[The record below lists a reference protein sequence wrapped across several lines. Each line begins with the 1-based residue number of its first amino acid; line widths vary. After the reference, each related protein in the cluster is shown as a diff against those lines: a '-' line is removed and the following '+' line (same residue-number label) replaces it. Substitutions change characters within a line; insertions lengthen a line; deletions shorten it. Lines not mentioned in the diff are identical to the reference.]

1 VTPTRT
7 TRSLLAPALIGLMF
21 SVVIIGGF
29 VFSTYVAPEVPPT
42 APEMGS
48 TAPEITLQ
56 KLENG
61 QVGKAVKLGDLRGS
75 PVIVNFW
82 ATWCE
87 PCRAEFPEFDAVYR
101 EYRESR
107 RLQVIGV
114 NVQDGSTPEQVQ
126 AFIANMGVIYP
137 IWLTGPEDYR
147 VEKAYKIQAMPTTVF
162 IDRRGVI
169 RQIRIG
175 GPLTR
180 EYLQQQLEKIF

>member
-1 VTPTRT
+1 MTPKRT
-7 TRSLLAPALIGLMF
+7 NRSLLPLALIGILF
-21 SVVIIGGF
+21 GVVLIGGYF
-29 VFSTYVAPEVPPT
+29 VTKYVAPEMPPV
-42 APEMGS
+42 AGEMGA
-48 TAPEITLQ
+48 TAPEIAV
-56 KLENG
+56 KALENG
-61 QVGKAVKLGDLRGS
+61 AAGKTVKLGELRGS

-101 EYRESR
+101 EYRETQK
-107 RLQVIGV
+107 LQVIGV
-114 NVQDGSTPEQVQ
+114 NVQDGSTPELVQ

-137 IWLTGPEDYR
+137 IWLVGPEDFS

-175 GPLTR
+175 GPMTR
-180 EYLQQQLEKIF
+180 EYLQEQLAKIF

>member
-1 VTPTRT
+1 MTPQRT
-7 TRSLLAPALIGLMF
+7 SRSLLPFALIALIFG
-21 SVVIIGGF
+21 VVIIGGYLL
-29 VFSTYVAPEVPPT
+29 STHISPDTPPV

-48 TAPEITLQ
+48 TAPEISLQ
-56 KLENG
+56 QLENG
-61 QVGKAVKLGDLRGS
+61 QAGKAVKLSDLRGE
-75 PVIVNFW
+75 PVVVNFW

-101 EYRESR
+101 EYRESKQ
-107 RLQVIGV
+107 LQVIGV
-114 NVQDGSTPEQVQ
+114 NVQDGSTPAQVQ
-126 AFIANMGVIYP
+126 QFIAAMGVIYP
-137 IWLTGPEDYR
+137 IWLTGPEDYS

-180 EYLQQQLEKIF
+180 EYLQEQLEKIF